1 MFYIQCIPNRRH
13 TDGIL
18 TVPKMQSSANRQRAS
33 TSSFPSQGVD
43 LRRSLN
49 TKVKHGRA
57 ASEITGS
64 YSRNDTSKPSLTR
77 SPASAPTAEH
87 SGPSNLT
94 PQIVESPNLL
104 SPRSPSLVAE
114 RSIIGDERPVES
126 DEGNSRPSRPPDLN
140 FKTLKPRL
148 AAALDTPTTVVNSFL
163 EIRDVDDMDDT
174 ISSGVLSPSP
184 ENGAKESGMSF
195 AELVDR
201 LLSLPMSKADAKFA
215 AVFLCLYRKFAAPAE
230 LLAAII
236 SRFEAVDESGDPAIA
251 CIEAQLRHLNILGHW
266 VSEYPGD
273 FAHPLTQQC
282 MTGFIADLAGTREFV
297 FAAKEIGA
305 QMEGVSQ
312 DDDTEWAC
320 SDFARGRA
328 KTLDSF
334 NSLSISSAGSTT
346 TITDETPPYSRKNS
360 RHWNF
365 GEEEAEERYVRHSK
379 THSAS
384 SSNGPESHPLT
395 LVNSVEAAQRQAQL
409 LDPVSRNYLTKIQ
422 WHQFMD
428 MPDEDIARE
437 LTRIDWLMFSSIRP
451 RDLVRHVS
459 LTSAERGKCK
469 GLEHVSRMINH
480 FNHVAFWVANMV
492 LLRDK
497 PKHRAKALEKFMGLA
512 WKLRQMNNY
521 NSLGAVT
528 AGINGTAVYRL
539 SQTRDL
545 VSPQVQK
552 DFMRLEIL
560 MSTHKSHFAYRL
572 AWENTTSER
581 IPFLPLH
588 RRDIVSA
595 EEGNKTFTGA
605 KEDRIN
611 WKKFEIMGDVI
622 VGIQRS
628 QGTPYPGLASS
639 NKDVERLVL
648 DTKFSKDD
656 DVG

>member
-1 MFYIQCIPNRRH
+1 MAESPDPSSPSSPSPVVR
-13 TDGIL
+13 
-18 TVPKMQSSANRQRAS
+18 QSSAWKE
-33 TSSFPSQGVD
+33 P
-43 LRRSLN
+43 
-49 TKVKHGRA
+49 
-57 ASEITGS
+57 
-64 YSRNDTSKPSLTR
+64 
-77 SPASAPTAEH
+77 
-87 SGPSNLT
+87 
-94 PQIVESPNLL
+94 IVESDDRLLRTGPPSDLDPN
-104 SPRSPSLVAE
+104 
-114 RSIIGDERPVES
+114 
-126 DEGNSRPSRPPDLN
+126 
-140 FKTLKPRL
+140 TLKPRL
-148 AAALDTPTTVVNSFL
+148 PAALDTRTIVANSFL
-163 EIRDVDDMDDT
+163 EIRDVDGKEDT
-174 ISSGVLSPSP
+174 ISAGVLSPLP
-184 ENGAKESGMSF
+184 ESSYLLESNTKESGMF
-195 AELVDR
+195 FEELVDR

-236 SRFEAVDESGDPAIA
+236 SQFEEVDESDDPVIT
-251 CIEAQLRHLNILGHW
+251 CIEAQLRHLSILGQW

-273 FAHPLTQQC
+273 FAHPLTRQC
-282 MTGFIADLAGTREFV
+282 MTSFIADLAGTREFA
-297 FAAKEIGA
+297 FAAKEIDA
-305 QMEGVSQ
+305 HMEGVSQ

-328 KTLDSF
+328 KTLESF
-334 NSLSISSAGSTT
+334 NSLSVASTGSST
-346 TITDETPPYSRKNS
+346 TITEETPPYSGKDS
-360 RHWNF
+360 QHWNY
-365 GEEEAEERYVRHSK
+365 EEEEIKERYIRHSK
-379 THSAS
+379 SQSTS
-384 SSNGPESHPLT
+384 SSIGIGSHT
-395 LVNSVEAAQRQAQL
+395 LIPVNSVEAAQRQIQL
-409 LDPVSRNYLTKIQ
+409 LNPISRNLLTKIQ

-428 MPDEDIARE
+428 TPDEDIARE

-459 LTSAERGKCK
+459 LTSTERDKCK
-469 GLEHVSRMINH
+469 GLEYVSRMINH

-572 AWENTTSER
+572 AWDNTTSER

-588 RRDIVSA
+588 RRDLVSA
-595 EEGNKTFTGA
+595 EEGNKTFIGA
-605 KEDRIN
+605 KGDRIN

-622 VGIQRS
+622 IGIQKS
-628 QGTPYPGLASS
+628 QRTPYPGLGGR
-639 NKDVERLVL
+639 NKEVEKLVL

-656 DVG
+656 DELYERSIQVEPSGAGESYRKKFNWFQR

>member
-1 MFYIQCIPNRRH
+1 
-13 TDGIL
+13 
-18 TVPKMQSSANRQRAS
+18 MQSSANRQRAS
-33 TSSFPSQGVD
+33 TSSFPSQGAGA
-43 LRRSLN
+43 RRSLN

-64 YSRNDTSKPSLTR
+64 YSRNDTSRPSLAR
-77 SPASAPTAEH
+77 SAASAPTAEQPD
-87 SGPSNLT
+87 SSNRT
-94 PQIVESPNLL
+94 PQIVESPDPL

-114 RSIIGDERPVES
+114 RSSTGDEPLVES

-163 EIRDVDDMDDT
+163 EIRDVDDRDDT
-174 ISSGVLSPSP
+174 ISSGVFSPLP

-215 AVFLCLYRKFAAPAE
+215 AIFLCLYRKFAAPAE

-236 SRFEAVDESGDPAIA
+236 FRFEAVDESDDPAIA
-251 CIEAQLRHLNILGHW
+251 CIEAQLRHLNILCHW

-282 MTGFIADLAGTREFV
+282 MTGFITDLAGTREFA
-297 FAAKEIGA
+297 FAAKEIKA

-328 KTLDSF
+328 KTLESF
-334 NSLSISSAGSTT
+334 NSLSILVSSAGSTT

-360 RHWNF
+360 QHWNF
-365 GEEEAEERYVRHSK
+365 EEEEAKERYVRHSK

-384 SSNGPESHPLT
+384 SSIGPEGHPLT
-395 LVNSVEAAQRQAQL
+395 PVNSVEAAQRQAQL
-409 LDPVSRNYLTKIQ
+409 LNPISGDYLTKIQ

-459 LTSAERGKCK
+459 LTSAERDKCK

-512 WKLRQMNNY
+512 WKLRQLNNY

-605 KEDRIN
+605 REDRIN

-622 VGIQRS
+622 VGIQRC
-628 QGTPYPGLASS
+628 QGTPYPDLASR
-639 NKDVERLVL
+639 NKDVERLLL